1 MKRPEANEFLPYYAQ
16 YINKVG
22 DGDIV
27 AVLSRQIGDTTALIA
42 KIPETKRGHRY
53 ADGKWS
59 IAEVIGHIIDTE
71 RIMSGRALRFARND
85 KQPLPGFEQND
96 YIAAARFND
105 IPLAELSAE
114 LEAVRRSTC
123 AFLKHV
129 NDEESKRTGTANGA
143 EVSVRALAYIM
154 AGHELHHRG
163 VLEERY
169 LKS

>member
-1 MKRPEANEFLPYYAQ
+1 MKRPAGNEFLPYYAQ

-22 DGDIV
+22 EGDIV
-27 AVLSRQIGDTTALIA
+27 TLLSRQIGDTTALIA
-42 KIPETKRGHRY
+42 KIPDAKRGHRY
-53 ADGKWS
+53 AEGKWS

-85 KQPLPGFEQND
+85 KQPLPGFEQDD

-105 IPLAELSAE
+105 IPLAELAAE
-114 LEAVRRSTC
+114 LEAVRQSTC

-129 NDEESKRTGTANGA
+129 NDQESQRTGTANGA

-169 LKS
+169 LKA